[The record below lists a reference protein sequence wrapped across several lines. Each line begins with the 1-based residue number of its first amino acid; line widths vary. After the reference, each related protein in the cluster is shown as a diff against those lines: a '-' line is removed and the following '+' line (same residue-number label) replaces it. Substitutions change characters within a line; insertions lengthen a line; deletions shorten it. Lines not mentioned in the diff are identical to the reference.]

1 MRRTLAIGMLA
12 AVSLAPMGISPAQA
26 QDREHHRVRLPLTA
40 LALSDL
46 SFGTVL
52 PGIPTSVSV
61 LDVHQAGLFEIQG
74 PSDASV
80 RVDFL
85 LPTALTSEEGATLP
99 IAFGHS
105 DGYAD
110 FSHGHPRRS
119 RTFDPHRPVIG
130 TLGPNGH
137 LFVWLGGTVQPDRAQ
152 ARGRY
157 RATIA
162 LTVYNLGS

>member
-1 MRRTLAIGMLA
+1 MRSALAVGFLA
-12 AVSLAPMGISPAQA
+12 AFAMTPAWTSPAQA
-26 QDREHHRVRLPLTA
+26 QAETHRVRLPLTA

-52 PGIPTSVSV
+52 PGIPSSVSV
-61 LDVHQAGLFEIQG
+61 FDVHRAGLFEIQG
-74 PSDASV
+74 PHDASV

-85 LPTALTSEEGATLP
+85 LPTALTSEEGALLP
-99 IAFGHS
+99 IVFGPG
-105 DGYAD
+105 DGFAD

-119 RTFDPHRPVIG
+119 RAFDPHRPVIG
-130 TLGPNGH
+130 SLGRNGH
-137 LFVWLGGTVQPDRAQ
+137 LFVWLGGTVQPGRPQ

>member
-1 MRRTLAIGMLA
+1 MRNALAIGLLA
-12 AVSLAPMGISPAQA
+12 ASAMTPTWTSPARA
-26 QDREHHRVRLPLTA
+26 QSEVHRVRLPLTA

-52 PGIPTSVSV
+52 PGIPSSVSV
-61 LDVHQAGLFEIQG
+61 FDAHHAGLFEIQG
-74 PSDASV
+74 PHDASV

-99 IAFGHS
+99 IVFGPG
-105 DGYAD
+105 DGFAD

-119 RTFDPHRPVIG
+119 RAFDPHRPVIG
-130 TLGPNGH
+130 SLGRNGH
-137 LFVWLGGTVQPDRAQ
+137 LFVWLGGTVQPGRPQ
-152 ARGRY
+152 ASGRY